1 MDHAVVGRCS
11 EQKKS
16 TESIWTDGFD
26 KLCIVLGDE
35 FTDLNK
41 IMKTMVVIAVILLCG
56 FACNKKQKESTSSK
70 MVIPPIAVNDLPAMP
85 ITLLD
90 GSTVSARELKG
101 KIILVLFQPDCD
113 HCQHEATEM
122 QANLASF
129 KNYTMYFV
137 SSSPQAENE
146 KFATDYKL
154 KGESNI
160 YFGTTAPE
168 NIINNFG
175 PIQAP
180 SVYIYSDQKLVKEFN
195 GQVDVGV
202 IIKYL

>member
-1 MDHAVVGRCS
+1 
-11 EQKKS
+11 
-16 TESIWTDGFD
+16 
-26 KLCIVLGDE
+26 
-35 FTDLNK
+35 
-41 IMKTMVVIAVILLCG
+41 
-56 FACNKKQKESTSSK
+56 
-70 MVIPPIAVNDLPAMP
+70 VNDLPAMP

-90 GSTVSARELKG
+90 GSTFSAKELKG

-113 HCQHEATEM
+113 HCQHEATEI
-122 QANLASF
+122 QANLPSF
-129 KNYTMYFV
+129 KNYTLYFI
-137 SSSPQAENE
+137 SSSPPAENE

-160 YFGTTAPE
+160 HFGTTASE

>member
-1 MDHAVVGRCS
+1 
-11 EQKKS
+11 
-16 TESIWTDGFD
+16 
-26 KLCIVLGDE
+26 
-35 FTDLNK
+35 
-41 IMKTMVVIAVILLCG
+41 MKTTTVVIAVILLCG
-56 FACNKKQKESTSSK
+56 FACTKKQKESASSE
-70 MVIPPIAVNDLPAMP
+70 MVIPPIVNDLPAMP
-85 ITLLD
+85 ITLPD
-90 GSTVSARELKG
+90 GSTFNAKELKG

-113 HCQHEATEM
+113 HCQHEATEI

-129 KNYTMYFV
+129 KSYTLYFV

-160 YFGTTAPE
+160 YFGTTASE
-168 NIINNFG
+168 HIINNFG